1 MVAPVRPSHVH
12 GGTALATLHL
22 RWRWDVELSQRAAR
36 GMALATLAVACVVVG
51 PAPQLTR
58 ALERTYAVILLERE
72 QEAARRRRLRSGG
85 LRGSTAPRPARPADR
100 RP

>member
-1 MVAPVRPSHVH
+1 MRTAHSH
-12 GGTALATLHL
+12 GPTALATLHV

-36 GMALATLAVACVVVG
+36 GVALATLAVAYVVVG

-58 ALERTYAVILLERE
+58 ALERTYAVVLLERE
-72 QEAARRRRLRSGG
+72 QEAARRRRRLSGG
-85 LRGSTAPRPARPADR
+85 LRGSIAPRPARPADR